1 MTTATTT
8 LDDPPMPALDAE
20 GHLVDSNDW
29 SEGSPSPS
37 CAAQELRSA
46 TTIGTWFDTLKE
58 LS

>member
-1 MTTATTT
+1 MAAATP
-8 LDDPPMPALDAE
+8 DDPPMPALDAE
-20 GHLVDSNDW
+20 GYLVDPNDW

-37 CAAQELRSA
+37 RAAQELRSA